1 MILPSLALVG
11 GVAAAAVGAQAV
23 LYKALTTKVPPF
35 TALVIER
42 FLGGPKAVLRGNAL
56 VLPREFVHLIA
67 LTPRDLTWGTQDG
80 GELVLAD
87 GARLALRLRLWFQ
100 VRSTAPA
107 VLTAF
112 AGLRDRLDA
121 DRADELNRF
130 LCAHVATA
138 AGEVTRGWS
147 ASQLPPSAR
156 FRNDFLERAD
166 WSFRELGLVANEL
179 EVLRLE
185 VTST

>member
-1 MILPSLALVG
+1 MILPSLAVVA
-11 GVAAAAVGAQAV
+11 GVAAAAVAAQAV
-23 LYKALTTKVPPF
+23 LYKAVTTKVPPF

-42 FLGGPKAVLRGNAL
+42 AFGGPRAVLRGTAV
-56 VLPREFVHLIA
+56 VLPRQCVHLIA
-67 LTPRDLTWGTQDG
+67 LTPRDLTWGTEPG

-87 GARLALRLRLWFQ
+87 GSRLALRLRLWFQ
-100 VRSTAPA
+100 VRSTVPQ

-112 AGLRDRLDA
+112 STLRDLLDA
-121 DRADELNRF
+121 GQEERLNRI
-130 LCAHVATA
+130 LGAHVATA

-147 ASQLPPSAR
+147 AIQLPPSSR

-166 WSFRELGLVANEL
+166 WAFRELGLVANEV

-185 VTST
+185 LTAS